1 MQGHYP
7 ERYRHGSKNQRK
19 RPMKHDKEYLR
30 EWMEFAEQIRQD
42 SSKTADDSDNHGESS
57 QPFKEQH
64 ANIST
69 FKQSGFTSFG
79 NADAVPVEATHSFG
93 LQKLLNGYH
102 VVGCVFT
109 QPVIR
114 YMIGIL
120 KTLKRNIIHFTSVVS
135 VSVNKFFKIHNR

>member
-1 MQGHYP
+1 
-7 ERYRHGSKNQRK
+7 
-19 RPMKHDKEYLR
+19 MKHDKEYLR

-69 FKQSGFTSFG
+69 LEQSGFTSFG

-93 LQKLLNGYH
+93 LQKLINIAIY
-102 VVGCVFT
+102 
-109 QPVIR
+109 PVNARALSGAIPAR
-114 YMIGIL
+114 EQKQI
-120 KTLKRNIIHFTSVVS
+120 
-135 VSVNKFFKIHNR
+135 